1 MKKFT
6 NFKLMMLLTVISFLV
21 FSCHKHSLDPYDSK
35 SDSVIESSSSMDDN
49 LTNLKTQSASFRGVY
64 INDFDSKIGNKSS
77 EDSVLDWCIKNNLN
91 QISLYGVG
99 SILTQGKASLL
110 NNFIG
115 RESAE
120 PYNISVS
127 VVAASLNTATNEY
140 NYYNNY
146 PNKFT
151 GITTEYEYWNGTN
164 SFTTFL
170 AEINYMSSIHQA
182 TSGDIKRQL
191 YISKFTDASNAST
204 VDTTIVRQLVQN
216 ADRIFVVNYVTNAY
230 NLSNSTLNKIKLIA
244 NASKKLNKVTEIV
257 ILFSVNQ
264 YSTDPNLYSYFS
276 VNGSNHAFADAYNKF
291 KTDYNA
297 TSFTNKTSVNII
309 GYQLYNYSNASSAR
323 P

>member
-21 FSCHKHSLDPYDSK
+21 FSCHKHYLNPYDAK
-35 SDSVIESSSSMDDN
+35 SDSVVESSSFLDDN
-49 LTNLKTQSASFRGVY
+49 STHLKIQSASFRGVY
-64 INDFDSKIGNKSS
+64 INSFDSKIGNKAS
-77 EDSVLDWCIKNNLN
+77 EDSVLNWCLKNNLN
-91 QISLYGVG
+91 QISLYSVG

-115 RESAE
+115 RASAA
-120 PYNISVS
+120 PYNLVVA
-127 VVAASLNTATNEY
+127 VVAASLNTAINEY
-140 NYYNNY
+140 NYYNSY
-146 PNKFT
+146 PNKFA

-170 AEINYMSSIHQA
+170 AEINYMSTIHQA
-182 TSGDIKRQL
+182 TGAAIKRQL
-191 YISKFTDASNAST
+191 YISKFMDASNALT
-204 VDTTIVRQLVQN
+204 ADTTIARHLVQN

-264 YSTDPNLYSYFS
+264 YSTDPNLYNYFS
-276 VNGSNHAFADAYNKF
+276 VTGSNHAFADAYNKF

-297 TSFTNKTSVNII
+297 TAFTNKSSVAII